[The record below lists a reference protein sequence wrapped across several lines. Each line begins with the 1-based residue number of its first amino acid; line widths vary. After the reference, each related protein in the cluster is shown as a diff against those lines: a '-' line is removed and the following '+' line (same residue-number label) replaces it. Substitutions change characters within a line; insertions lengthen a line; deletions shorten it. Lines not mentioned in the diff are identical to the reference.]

1 MPAYT
6 PLLEIIATHA
16 YYAGGRCPGL
26 RLAPTA
32 DTETWLRRVDGLC
45 RDTGSGVLVLGDAD
59 RLGLPAGV
67 GPALGWVLRCED
79 ARFSAVTAGL
89 PARGE
94 GPELMWF
101 KPGPDAAGSGHA
113 RLHVADAAGA
123 GDLWP
128 RTWPL
133 VAMHL
138 GPAERRRLPLGVVE
152 VPVPI
157 PIPSAQPGAG
167 VHPRYTIH
175 FAARAP
181 IWKYC
186 LVGHWSDDPLEV
198 VAASGALSAARG
210 ELPFGK
216 AKTETLP
223 DGRPV
228 LSFMSARGIELREHP
243 ERRFTLRTAIDK
255 RVLLERLP
263 MAGAEHLAFEP
274 IGDGRELVSE
284 ILVHR

>member
-1 MPAYT
+1 MPAYA
-6 PLLEIIATHA
+6 PLLEIAATHD

-26 RLAPTA
+26 HFAPTA
-32 DTETWLRRVDGLC
+32 ETATWLRRVDALC
-45 RDTGSGVLVLGDAD
+45 RDTGSGVLVLGDSD
-59 RLGLPAGV
+59 RLGSPAGAA
-67 GPALGWVLRCED
+67 PALGWVLRCED

-89 PARGE
+89 PARDE
-94 GPELMWF
+94 GPDLMWF
-101 KPGPDAAGSGHA
+101 KPASDAAASGHA

-123 GDLWP
+123 DDLWP
-128 RTWPL
+128 RIWPP

-138 GPAERRRLPLGVVE
+138 GLAERRRLPLGVVE
-152 VPVPI
+152 VPVP
-157 PIPSAQPGAG
+157 PAQPGTAG
-167 VHPRYTIH
+167 HPRLTIH

-198 VAASGALSAARG
+198 VASSSALSAARG
-210 ELPFGK
+210 EPPFGT

-228 LSFMSARGIELREHP
+228 LSFLSARGIELRERP
-243 ERRFTLRTAIDK
+243 ERRFTLRSAIDK

-274 IGDGRELVSE
+274 TGNRRELVSE